1 MFGISFFDWF
11 SELVTRSP
19 EITEKFLKTLSNTAI
34 VNEFTKIVAGILAFS
49 FEILMVVT
57 LPIIITGFL
66 YYLSCAIKQ
75 STDLG
80 AINKLFEN
88 IKETIDN
95 KIIAAYKERKE
106 SIYISMIWPIFANI
120 LIVAVLTGL
129 IWLLVNAITTG
140 ATAYIPVS

>member
-1 MFGISFFDWF
+1 MKR
-11 SELVTRSP
+11 LQQTMC
-19 EITEKFLKTLSNTAI
+19 KTSI
-34 VNEFTKIVAGILAFS
+34 R
-49 FEILMVVT
+49 
-57 LPIIITGFL
+57 
-66 YYLSCAIKQ
+66 CIK
-75 STDLG
+75 SLD
-80 AINKLFEN
+80 FHE
-88 IKETIDN
+88 ETIDN